1 MTADRPSTKLTL
13 SIVAGLVLVPLSAVL
28 AVAIVGDGSTPE
40 AVASE
45 TTTAVS
51 TPEVQQIVFGAVAE
65 ATTED
70 IAAACGP
77 AGDALVA
84 AEVEGSITPLQQA
97 ALDALRPICEGLGTP
112 LAAKQ
117 GPPPLVQTVTRR
129 VYEAAAPAPAAA
141 TTVTDPATAPPAPT
155 GDGGEGTTTTT
166 IGGGTS
172 TTQPSTESWQS
183 QYTTLH
189 AKAETEIS
197 NAIAEEGD
205 PGLIAEAQTL
215 LAEAE
220 SKASE
225 GEWHDAAEKAYVA
238 LQKARQA
245 LSLGGDD

>member
-1 MTADRPSTKLTL
+1 MTAERPSTKLTL

-28 AVAIVGDGSTPE
+28 AVAIVGDGTTPQ
-40 AVASE
+40 AMASE
-45 TTTAVS
+45 TTTAVP

-65 ATTED
+65 ATTDD

-77 AGDALVA
+77 AGEALVA
-84 AEVEGSITPLQQA
+84 AEVDGSITPLQQA
-97 ALDALRPICEGLGTP
+97 ALDALRPICDGLGTP

-117 GPPPLVQTVTRR
+117 GPPPLVQTITRR
-129 VYEAAAPAPAAA
+129 VYESAAPAPEAAPTA
-141 TTVTDPATAPPAPT
+141 TDTSIVPPAPT
-155 GDGGEGTTTTT
+155 GGEGVGTTTTT
-166 IGGGTS
+166 IGGPTS

-189 AKAETEIS
+189 AQAEAEI
-197 NAIAEEGD
+197 NTAIAQQGA
-205 PGLIAEAQTL
+205 PVLIAEAQRL

-220 SKASE
+220 SKASH

-245 LSLGGDD
+245 QGLGGDD